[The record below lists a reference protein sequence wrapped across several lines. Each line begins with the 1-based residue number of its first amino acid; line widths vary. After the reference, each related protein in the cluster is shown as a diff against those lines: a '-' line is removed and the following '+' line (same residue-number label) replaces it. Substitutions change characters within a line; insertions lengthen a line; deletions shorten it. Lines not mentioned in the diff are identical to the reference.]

1 MKRVGVASAAM
12 MAILVLCAAAAQAAT
27 IKQGAGGR
35 HVRAITERVARHRFA
50 PQILGGLPAVPGTFG
65 MMAFVAYEDPD
76 TGDLSVCSGTV
87 VSPQLVL
94 TAGHCAFST
103 ETATADQPAGYAVV
117 TGSPDWTS
125 PARQVSGVTRTI
137 LNPSYNAA
145 TGDGDAALLV
155 LQTPTTAP
163 AVPLAHASTDASLYT
178 PGTATQIAG
187 WGLTTAETIPDQLQ
201 WGVSIVQSSAYCRQQ
216 AAAIQGLFDPARQM
230 CAIDAPTFADG
241 TCFGDSGGPLLG
253 QRADGTWIELGI
265 TAFGAGNCDTG
276 IANFF
281 SRADAVAG
289 WVDSAIQSVNPPSAT
304 PGPGSVPP
312 PTVTAPA
319 GSAPP
324 RSAPTPPV
332 RPKPLAGVYRGETSQ
347 HQPITM
353 QVAQSRTAL
362 SSLSFSFTLR
372 CTRHRRVSYRI
383 APGHGHVSWRLKQ
396 SHGLGFDDTFS
407 DATGEQYEVKGS
419 FDSSGSAA
427 GFLTTTW
434 HSRRFGM
441 CRSGLVSWGAHTT

>member
-12 MAILVLCAAAAQAAT
+12 MAILALWAAEAQAAT
-27 IKQGAGGR
+27 TKQPTAGPR
-35 HVRAITERVARHRFA
+35 VRAIER
-50 PQILGGLPAVPGTFG
+50 PQILGGLPAAPGTFA

-94 TAGHCAFST
+94 TAGHCAFDT
-103 ETATADQPAGYAVV
+103 ETGTADQPAGYAVV
-117 TGSPDWTS
+117 TGSLDWTS

-163 AVPLAHASTDASLYT
+163 AVPLAHTATDAALLGG
-178 PGTATQIAG
+178 GTATQIAG
-187 WGLTTAETIPDQLQ
+187 WGLTTAETTPNQLQ
-201 WGVSIVQSSAYCRQQ
+201 WGVSVVQSNAYCAQQ
-216 AAAIQGLFDPARQM
+216 AAAIQALFDPARQM

-253 QRADGTWIELGI
+253 QRPDGTWIELGI
-265 TAFGAGNCDTG
+265 TAFGAGNCDTAV
-276 IANFF
+276 ANFF
-281 SRADAVAG
+281 TRADAVAG
-289 WVDSAIQSVNPPSAT
+289 WVASAIQVLGPPPS
-304 PGPGSVPP
+304 GPGSVAS
-312 PTVTAPA
+312 PTVTPPG

-324 RSAPTPPV
+324 RSAPTPPAG
-332 RPKPLAGVYRGETSQ
+332 PKPLAGVYRGETSQ
-347 HQPITM
+347 HWPITM
-353 QVAQSRTAL
+353 RVAPSRTAL
-362 SSLSFSFTLR
+362 SSVSFSFTLR
-372 CTRHRRVSYRI
+372 CTRHRRVSYRV
-383 APGHGHVSWRLKQ
+383 APGHGHIAWRLTQ

-407 DATGEQYEVKGS
+407 DATGERYEVKGS

-427 GFLTTTW
+427 GFITTTW
-434 HSRRFGM
+434 RSRGFGM
-441 CRSGLVSWGAHTT
+441 CRSGLVSWGAHST